1 MNVSKSIKVSGR
13 LLSFDQ
19 PRVMGVMNVSKD
31 SFYAKS
37 RLMNEDDILN
47 RAGEMLTEGADILD
61 IGGYSSR
68 PGAKE
73 VPVKEEMGL
82 VSHAI
87 ELIKSHFP
95 DALISIDTFRSEVA
109 EVAMRAGATIVN
121 DISSG
126 TLDPKMIDFITA
138 NQVPYIA
145 MHMRGKPDNMQKMTK
160 YTDVIPEILFY
171 FSQLIERLK
180 DKGHTDLIID
190 PGFGFAKTME
200 QNFEI
205 LGNLELFKNLESIIL
220 VGLSRKSMIYKT
232 LKTDP
237 SEALNGTTVLNTL
250 ALAKGANIL
259 RVHDVRP
266 AVEAIKLTTKTLT

>member
-1 MNVSKSIKVSGR
+1 MV
-13 LLSFDQ
+13 
-19 PRVMGVMNVSKD
+19 
-31 SFYAKS
+31 
-37 RLMNEDDILN
+37 
-47 RAGEMLTEGADILD
+47 
-61 IGGYSSR
+61 
-68 PGAKE
+68 
-73 VPVKEEMGL
+73 
-82 VSHAI
+82 
-87 ELIKSHFP
+87 
-95 DALISIDTFRSEVA
+95 
-109 EVAMRAGATIVN
+109 
-121 DISSG
+121 
-126 TLDPKMIDFITA
+126 DFITA

-145 MHMRGKPDNMQKMTK
+145 MHMRGNPENMHKMTK
-160 YTDVIPEILFY
+160 YTHIIPEILFY

-190 PGFGFAKTME
+190 PGFGFAKTTE

-232 LKTDP
+232 LDTDP

>member
-1 MNVSKSIKVSGR
+1 MNVSKSINVSGR

-19 PRVMGVMNVSKD
+19 PRVMGVINVTKD
-31 SFYAKS
+31 SFYPKS
-37 RLMNEDDILN
+37 RVVNEDDILN
-47 RAGEMLTEGADILD
+47 RASEMLKEGADILD
-61 IGGYSSR
+61 VGGYSSR
-68 PGAKE
+68 PGAVE
-73 VPVKEEMGL
+73 VPLKEEIGL
-82 VSHAI
+82 TSHAI

-109 EVAMRAGATIVN
+109 AVALRAGATIVN
-121 DISSG
+121 DISAG

-145 MHMRGKPDNMQKMTK
+145 MHMRGNPENMQKLAK
-160 YTDVIPEILFY
+160 YTDIIPDILFY
-171 FSQLIERLK
+171 FSQLIDRLR

-190 PGFGFAKTME
+190 PGFGFAKTTE

-205 LGNLELFKNLESIIL
+205 LAHLELFKNLESIIL

-232 LKTDP
+232 LETDP

-250 ALAKGANIL
+250 ALSKGADIL

-266 AVEAIKLTTKTLT
+266 AVEAIKLTKKILT

>member
-1 MNVSKSIKVSGR
+1 MNVSKSINVSGR

-19 PRVMGVMNVSKD
+19 PRVMGVINVTKD

-37 RLMNEDDILN
+37 RVVNEDDILN
-47 RAGEMLTEGADILD
+47 RAGEMLKEGADILD
-61 IGGYSSR
+61 VGGYSSR
-68 PGAKE
+68 PGAVE
-73 VPVKEEMGL
+73 VPLKEEIGL
-82 VSHAI
+82 TSHAI

-109 EVAMRAGATIVN
+109 AVALRAGATIVN
-121 DISSG
+121 DISAG

-145 MHMRGKPDNMQKMTK
+145 MHMRGNPENMQKLAK
-160 YTDVIPEILFY
+160 YTDIIPDILFY
-171 FSQLIERLK
+171 FSQLIDRLR

-190 PGFGFAKTME
+190 PGFGFAKTTE

-205 LGNLELFKNLESIIL
+205 LAHLELFKNLESIIL

-232 LKTDP
+232 LETDP

-250 ALAKGANIL
+250 ALSKGADIL

-266 AVEAIKLTTKTLT
+266 AVEAIKLTKKILT